1 MYFALR
7 GGGNNFGIV
16 TTFDLNTFSQGKL
29 WGGATVY
36 PLTANVSIYDAY
48 YWFNTNAA
56 VDPKGALIV
65 AAACVPGT
73 GCFFSNNYEY
83 TDPIVNPPVFKNFTS
98 IPNISSTERIAPLLN
113 LTKELKATQPRGF
126 R

>member
-1 MYFALR
+1 MNANPNENTDLYFALR

-36 PLTANVSIYDAY
+36 PLTANVSIYNAY

-65 AAACVPGT
+65 VRIRRVQALFSFLSAVP
-73 GCFFSNNYEY
+73 
-83 TDPIVNPPVFKNFTS
+83 PPLG
-98 IPNISSTERIAPLLN
+98 PSSV
-113 LTKELKATQPRGF
+113 
-126 R
+126 